1 MISYEK
7 ISNEYLNFLIDSL
20 AEALKQ
26 KAQVKDLIE
35 IKTCPYCEGK
45 AKLIDE
51 VKQEGHGLYYHR
63 AFVKCNICQAQG
75 PIFYEKESDEYEFLA
90 LNAWNEGSII

>member
-1 MISYEK
+1 MISYEELR
-7 ISNEYLNFLIDSL
+7 NEYINIKLDLI
-20 AEALKQ
+20 AEFLKQ

-35 IKTCPYCEGK
+35 IEKCPYCDGK

-63 AFVKCNICQAQG
+63 AFVKCNICHAQG
-75 PIFYEKESDEYEFLA
+75 PVFYEKESDEYEFLA
-90 LNAWNEGSII
+90 LNAWNERSII